1 MILTKQQGYDMIVA
15 ERITITLPG
24 DMYKRLQV
32 VKGNLNISGLCQGVI
47 KQAIQIEEIKMK
59 DVPVEEKVIERL
71 RLEKQIAER
80 EWKQTGFLDGQ
91 EDAQE
96 LSYEDFMAL
105 SRQFISEKIM
115 ERVHNKRI
123 QFLENPDEEIYL
135 EGWVEGALHFW
146 HRVKEQL

>member
-1 MILTKQQGYDMIVA
+1 MIVA

-80 EWKQTGFLDGQ
+80 EWKQTGFIHGQ
-91 EDAQE
+91 EDAKE
-96 LSYEDFMAL
+96 LSYEDFIVL
-105 SRQFISEKIM
+105 SKQGISEKIR
-115 ERVHNKRI
+115 ERVQHRRI
-123 QFLENPDEEIYL
+123 QFLENPNEDIYL
-135 EGWVEGALHFW
+135 KGWVEGALHFW
-146 HRVKEQL
+146 NTIKDEL